1 MATVEDDRKQRFRF
15 HKDDEILLL
24 QIVLRAKPCP
34 YKISSR
40 DGAIM
45 VAWNSIAEE
54 FKVLCK
60 PRHDGIV
67 PHSRTCRTRT
77 DKLIADFLANRA
89 TAHLRPQKQETKE
102 DKVKNSLVTKLA
114 AIQGKIEAPPPDPS
128 DPDNNT
134 AESPIMPGSA
144 SGTTQLN
151 TPAHLLTQG
160 SSSVPSSMSDLQLHG
175 HSHSQQQQQQ
185 QQQRVS
191 GGLSTTTLMPQS
203 LVNIGSSNGHRMNH
217 GQSPSELLAASSSLL
232 LATTS
237 ASGGGLHHS
246 HHQNSSPPNIFSSPG
261 SDQRPRDEGS
271 QQQASASGRKRRGNR
286 NSTFAAAAA
295 PSVSTNQPSTTDYL
309 QRPASAH
316 PEHHAIIPASKRL
329 RSGVI
334 IAQNHSATPTNT
346 FDQQNGNKNNS
357 NSNSNSNSS
366 NSHNN
371 HNNHN
376 NNNNNNSNSNSNS
389 NNIHIPNHARP
400 FPGGMGT
407 SLGSNL
413 PGQDM
418 AILST
423 MSTVGGNDD
432 GHDEDDDGNEDDG
445 GEDSES
451 DSDGNGT
458 GGYQHDRDDDFGN
471 TDYDGGYGQQD
482 DAEYANQTDASALL
496 SLQNGSFSNI
506 DSSKNNN
513 NNNNNSSR
521 SRNNKSSK
529 RVAKRTTDR
538 GKVAMSK
545 YNREVPSSN
554 WPVPMPPAN
563 TNSSN
568 SNEAGSSTAGP
579 GYFVPS
585 QLNAEDRAYLMRTL
599 ALEEQRVKVEVEK
612 IALERERLALERSR
626 LQWEMRQMN

>member
-329 RSGVI
+329 RSG
-334 IAQNHSATPTNT
+334 
-346 FDQQNGNKNNS
+346 
-357 NSNSNSNSS
+357 
-366 NSHNN
+366 
-371 HNNHN
+371 
-376 NNNNNNSNSNSNS
+376 
-389 NNIHIPNHARP
+389 
-400 FPGGMGT
+400 
-407 SLGSNL
+407 
-413 PGQDM
+413 DM